1 MGKPPNERVQ
11 EFMSQYGI
19 NADEVW
25 EVRPGTGNYA
35 IKHAALERV
44 AAEQKISFDTPLMLE
59 FHANEKI
66 AVICVTGK
74 LGERSEWS
82 IGEAAPYNNK
92 NAYPFA
98 MAEKRAKDRVVL
110 KLLQTPVQLNSDEE
124 ADDLKR
130 PNTRGTRP
138 EDIGPPTEYDE
149 QGHPIDNIPLGD
161 DGIVRMSKAASRA
174 EYERLETAM
183 FEIKNEAKLK
193 RWGDENKN
201 RIATLHSDFQEVL
214 RGRFSE
220 HRDELRSAMRAA

>member
-1 MGKPPNERVQ
+1 MGKPNPKILK
-11 EFMSQYGI
+11 FMETYKVD
-19 NADEVW
+19 ADEVW
-25 EVRPGTGNYA
+25 EVRPGIFA
-35 IKHAALERV
+35 IKHSALERI
-44 AAEQKISFDTPLMLE
+44 ASEQKITFDAPMMLE
-59 FHANEKI
+59 FHASDKI
-66 AVICVTGK
+66 AVLCVTGK
-74 LGERSEWS
+74 QGDRSEWS

-92 NAYPFA
+92 NTYPFA
-98 MAEKRAKDRVVL
+98 MAEKRGKDRVIL
-110 KLLQTPVQLNSDEE
+110 KLLNSHGALYSEDE
-124 ADDLKR
+124 ADDFKR
-130 PNTRGTRP
+130 PGTHVTRP
-138 EDIGPPTEYDE
+138 EDIGPVTQYDE

-161 DGIVRMSKAASRA
+161 EGILRMSKAESRA